1 MNNSRFVDDE
11 NIPLV
16 NDEDIDYDDY
26 DTPNTSWSF
35 AMPHS
40 TDKETILRLKQK
52 VKQDKLTALYRNLNV
67 TGNLDLINIDQF
79 KLTFFDKTNRRVF
92 CTNNIKG

>member
-1 MNNSRFVDDE
+1 MDNSRFVDDE

-16 NDEDIDYDDY
+16 FDEDIDYDY
-26 DTPNTSWSF
+26 YNTPNISWSF

-40 TDKETILRLKQK
+40 TEKETIVPLKQN
-52 VKQDKLTALYRNLNV
+52 VKRDKLTALYRHLNV

-79 KLTFFDKTNRRVF
+79 KLTTDTKQGATVF
-92 CTNNIKG
+92 EFCSGE